1 MNYFHDDFGD
11 KQAKDFGA
19 LNVYSIYIYIY
30 IKCRMIGI
38 WDFAIFLGLFILPD
52 SNEYIYIYIHESN
65 ILYVSILF
73 LK

>member
-19 LNVYSIYIYIY
+19 LNVYSIYIYIF
-30 IKCRMIGI
+30 KCRMIGI

-52 SNEYIYIYIHESN
+52 SNEYIYIYS
-65 ILYVSILF
+65 
-73 LK
+73 